1 MAEEENK
8 ENTGENMTSDA
19 GANETH
25 ASLGDIL
32 NGSMQE
38 EVFDAIAFLD
48 SKPEKKSGK
57 GGKKDKDKQDSAGKR
72 TGTSDSKKE
81 TENDKS
87 VKEKSMAGKAK
98 EDTPADKP
106 NAGKKSPS
114 EEKQPEDKPG
124 NHPAAIKKE
133 ENKEKAEQKINEA
146 TQIADTKKSAQKKA
160 AEPVKKTADAAH
172 NGKKGDKPAATND
185 GKAVSGQ
192 ASAGTVKNSAKT
204 KTGITDKNGAKA
216 KAPLYK
222 ASVWKVPGKKKSL
235 VISILAFLLA
245 GGAMFVL
252 MTFQGAKDIKNTDA
266 KMNFSY
272 GNVIAG
278 AVAPLFEALGIT
290 DDKSELEEATR
301 KRVYDRSP
309 EQFALNLADW
319 TGEGAASAAGDDS
332 SSSSGGGSEAS
343 GGRNHSAS
351 APSSEPYRKM
361 EAALGSSGFSG
372 GGGRSQTSSNGM
384 SSFEK
389 GGASDAVNTGGEHSY
404 ASGSKLPV
412 GKGKGVET
420 LRASRQMLSTGLTSG
435 SANIARSQWSSA
447 FGEGRSTGKTSGFS
461 NNKADLNTYN
471 SGGLANLDKIKS
483 GEITDL
489 KTGSIDG
496 KSGSITEASVPKMV
510 GKANNGDGD
519 ENDKLI
525 EKALG
530 DVAGTAT
537 KAGVDAVTSGK
548 DKDQEKGN
556 GSSGKT
562 ETAGESGA
570 STAGS
575 FFVSGK
581 PPAEFSNIA
590 EKSDADGGL
599 YCPDGC
605 EGDGFTYKD
614 NPATYLKTAKGDWVV
629 SYTGEQKMDN
639 GDIIKYEDKYVI
651 RPGSD
656 PEMTH
661 LVSEGVNTKTGKKVT
676 SYRKQL

>member
-1 MAEEENK
+1 MQVFFMAEEENK

-19 GANETH
+19 RANETH

-106 NAGKKSPS
+106 NAGKKSLS

-124 NHPAAIKKE
+124 NQPAAIKKE

-160 AEPVKKTADAAH
+160 AEPLKKTADAV
-172 NGKKGDKPAATND
+172 ND

-192 ASAGTVKNSAKT
+192 ASAGTVKNSVQT
-204 KTGITDKNGAKA
+204 KTGTADKNGAKA

-222 ASVWKVPGKKKSL
+222 SSVRKAPGRKKSL
-235 VISILAFLLA
+235 VVGILAFLLA

-301 KRVYDRSP
+301 KRVYERSP

-319 TGEGAASAAGDDS
+319 TGEGAASAADDDS
-332 SSSSGGGSEAS
+332 SASSGSSSG
-343 GGRNHSAS
+343 
-351 APSSEPYRKM
+351 
-361 EAALGSSGFSG
+361 
-372 GGGRSQTSSNGM
+372 
-384 SSFEK
+384 
-389 GGASDAVNTGGEHSY
+389 
-404 ASGSKLPV
+404 
-412 GKGKGVET
+412 
-420 LRASRQMLSTGLTSG
+420 
-435 SANIARSQWSSA
+435 
-447 FGEGRSTGKTSGFS
+447 
-461 NNKADLNTYN
+461 
-471 SGGLANLDKIKS
+471 
-483 GEITDL
+483 
-489 KTGSIDG
+489 
-496 KSGSITEASVPKMV
+496 
-510 GKANNGDGD
+510 
-519 ENDKLI
+519 
-525 EKALG
+525 
-530 DVAGTAT
+530 
-537 KAGVDAVTSGK
+537 
-548 DKDQEKGN
+548 
-556 GSSGKT
+556 
-562 ETAGESGA
+562 
-570 STAGS
+570 
-575 FFVSGK
+575 
-581 PPAEFSNIA
+581 
-590 EKSDADGGL
+590 
-599 YCPDGC
+599 
-605 EGDGFTYKD
+605 
-614 NPATYLKTAKGDWVV
+614 
-629 SYTGEQKMDN
+629 
-639 GDIIKYEDKYVI
+639 
-651 RPGSD
+651 
-656 PEMTH
+656 
-661 LVSEGVNTKTGKKVT
+661 
-676 SYRKQL
+676 

>member
-1 MAEEENK
+1 MQVFFMAEEENK

-19 GANETH
+19 RANETH

-106 NAGKKSPS
+106 NAGKKSLS

-124 NHPAAIKKE
+124 NQPAAIKKE

-160 AEPVKKTADAAH
+160 AEPLKKTADAV
-172 NGKKGDKPAATND
+172 ND

-192 ASAGTVKNSAKT
+192 ASAGTVKNSVQT
-204 KTGITDKNGAKA
+204 KTGTADKNGAKA

-222 ASVWKVPGKKKSL
+222 SSVRKAPGRKKSL
-235 VISILAFLLA
+235 VVGILAFLLA

-301 KRVYDRSP
+301 KRVYERSP

-319 TGEGAASAAGDDS
+319 TGEGAASAADDDS
-332 SSSSGGGSEAS
+332 SASSGSSSGYS
-343 GGRNHSAS
+343 GGGNHSAS

-389 GGASDAVNTGGEHSY
+389 GGSADAVNTGGGHSY

-412 GKGKGVET
+412 GKGKGIET
-420 LRASRQMLSTGLTSG
+420 LKASRQMLSTGLTSG
-435 SANIARSQWSSA
+435 SANVARSQWSSA

-461 NNKADLNTYN
+461 NGGKADLNAYN

-489 KTGSIDG
+489 KMNSIDG
-496 KSGSITEASVPKMV
+496 KAGAVPTASVPTMADKD
-510 GKANNGDGD
+510 KKGD
-519 ENDKLI
+519 ETDDMI

-530 DVAGTAT
+530 DVIGDTAKT
-537 KAGVDAVTSGK
+537 AADSLFSGK
-548 DKDQEKGN
+548 DGDKGASEK
-556 GSSGKT
+556 SSGGKDGS
-562 ETAGESGA
+562 AVGVDSG
-570 STAGS
+570 TGI
-575 FFVSGK
+575 K
-581 PPAEFSNIA
+581 PPSEFLNIA
-590 EKSDADGGL
+590 EKTEKDGGL

-614 NPATYLKTAKGDWVV
+614 NPATYYKTKKGYWVV

-639 GDIIKYEDKYVI
+639 GDVLAYEDKYVI
-651 RPGSD
+651 TPGKE
-656 PEMTH
+656 PELSH
-661 LVSEGVNTKTGKKVT
+661 IVSKCTNTKTGEKEV
-676 SYRKQL
+676 SYREQL

>member
-48 SKPEKKSGK
+48 SKPEKKSGR
-57 GGKKDKDKQDSAGKR
+57 GGKKDKAAKDTAGKR
-72 TGTSDSKKE
+72 TGTSDGKKE

-98 EDTPADKP
+98 EDSPADKP

-124 NHPAAIKKE
+124 NQPAAIKKE

-160 AEPVKKTADAAH
+160 AESVKETADAV
-172 NGKKGDKPAATND
+172 ND

-192 ASAGTVKNSAKT
+192 ASAGTVKNSVQT
-204 KTGITDKNGAKA
+204 KTGTADKNGSKA
-216 KAPLYK
+216 KAPLYNSAVRK
-222 ASVWKVPGKKKSL
+222 APGKKKSL
-235 VISILAFLLA
+235 VVGILAFLLA

-290 DDKSELEEATR
+290 EDKSELEEATR

-319 TGEGAASAAGDDS
+319 TGEGAASAADDDS
-332 SSSSGGGSEAS
+332 SASSGSSSGYS
-343 GGRNHSAS
+343 GGGNHSAS

-389 GGASDAVNTGGEHSY
+389 GGSADAVNTGGGHSY

-412 GKGKGVET
+412 GKGKGIET
-420 LRASRQMLSTGLTSG
+420 LKASRQMLSTGLTSG
-435 SANIARSQWSSA
+435 SANVARSQWSSA

-461 NNKADLNTYN
+461 NNKADLNAYN

-489 KTGSIDG
+489 KMNSIDG
-496 KSGSITEASVPKMV
+496 KSGAVPTASVPTMADK
-510 GKANNGDGD
+510 GKKGD
-519 ENDKLI
+519 ENDDLI

-530 DVAGTAT
+530 DVVGDTAKT
-537 KAGVDAVTSGK
+537 AADSLFSGK
-548 DKDQEKGN
+548 DGGKGSGGKDGVDT
-556 GSSGKT
+556 GS
-562 ETAGESGA
+562 
-570 STAGS
+570 
-575 FFVSGK
+575 VIR

-590 EKSDADGGL
+590 EKSEKDGGV
-599 YCPDGC
+599 YCPEGC
-605 EGDGFTYKD
+605 EREGFTYKD
-614 NPATYLKTAKGDWVV
+614 NPATYTKTKKGNWVV

-639 GDIIKYEDKYVI
+639 GDIIKYEDKYLI
-651 RPGSD
+651 RPGMD
-656 PEMTH
+656 PELTH
-661 LVSEGVNTKTGKKVT
+661 IVSEGTNTKTGEKVL
-676 SYRKQL
+676 SYREQL

>member
-124 NHPAAIKKE
+124 NQPAAIKKE
-133 ENKEKAEQKINEA
+133 KNKEKAEQKINEA

-160 AEPVKKTADAAH
+160 AEPLKKTADAV
-172 NGKKGDKPAATND
+172 ND

-192 ASAGTVKNSAKT
+192 ASAGTVKNSVQT
-204 KTGITDKNGAKA
+204 KTGTADKNGAKA

-222 ASVWKVPGKKKSL
+222 SSVRKAPGRKKSL
-235 VISILAFLLA
+235 VVGILAFLLA

-252 MTFQGAKDIKNTDA
+252 MTFQGANDIKNTDA

-301 KRVYDRSP
+301 KRVYERSP

-319 TGEGAASAAGDDS
+319 TGEGAASAADDDS
-332 SSSSGGGSEAS
+332 YASSGSSSGYS
-343 GGRNHSAS
+343 GGGNHSAS

-389 GGASDAVNTGGEHSY
+389 GGSADAVNTGGGHSY

-412 GKGKGVET
+412 GKGKGIET
-420 LRASRQMLSTGLTSG
+420 LKASRQMLSTGLTSG
-435 SANIARSQWSSA
+435 SANVARSQWSSA

-461 NNKADLNTYN
+461 NNKADLNAYN

-489 KTGSIDG
+489 KMNSIDG
-496 KSGSITEASVPKMV
+496 KSGAVPTASVPTMADK
-510 GKANNGDGD
+510 GKKGD
-519 ENDKLI
+519 ENDDLI

-530 DVAGTAT
+530 DVIGDTAKT
-537 KAGVDAVTSGK
+537 AADSLFSGK
-548 DKDQEKGN
+548 DGDKDKGD
-556 GSSGKT
+556 GKGSSSGKP
-562 ETAGESGA
+562 EAAGETGPSPSGA
-570 STAGS
+570 
-575 FFVSGK
+575 VSGPNVK
-581 PPAEFSNIA
+581 PPSEFSNIA
-590 EKSDADGGL
+590 EKTDANGGI

-605 EGDGFTYKD
+605 AGDGFTYKD
-614 NPATYLKTAKGDWVV
+614 NPATYTKTERGNWIV

-639 GDIIKYEDKYVI
+639 GDVITYEDKYVI
-651 RPGSD
+651 RPGAD
-656 PEMTH
+656 PELTH
-661 LVSEGVNTKTGKKVT
+661 LVSECVNNKTGKKVT
-676 SYRKQL
+676 SFREQL

>member
-106 NAGKKSPS
+106 NAGKKSHS

-124 NHPAAIKKE
+124 NQPAAIKKE

-160 AEPVKKTADAAH
+160 AELLKKTADAAN
-172 NGKKGDKPAATND
+172 NGKKCDRPADAN
-185 GKAVSGQ
+185 GKEKAVSGQ
-192 ASAGTVKNSAKT
+192 ASAGTVKNSVQT
-204 KTGITDKNGAKA
+204 KTGTADKNGAKA

-222 ASVWKVPGKKKSL
+222 SSVRKTPGRKKSL
-235 VISILAFLLA
+235 VVGILAFLLA

-290 DDKSELEEATR
+290 DAKSELEEATR

-319 TGEGAASAAGDDS
+319 TGEGAASAADDDS
-332 SSSSGGGSEAS
+332 SSSSGGGSGDS

-389 GGASDAVNTGGEHSY
+389 GGSADAVNTGGGHSY

-412 GKGKGVET
+412 GKGKGIET
-420 LRASRQMLSTGLTSG
+420 LKASRQMLSTGLTSG
-435 SANIARSQWSSA
+435 SANVARSQWSSA

-461 NNKADLNTYN
+461 NNKADLNAYN

-489 KTGSIDG
+489 KMNSIDG
-496 KSGSITEASVPKMV
+496 KAGAVPTASVPTMADKD
-510 GKANNGDGD
+510 KKGD
-519 ENDKLI
+519 ETDDMI

-530 DVAGTAT
+530 DVIGDTAKT
-537 KAGVDAVTSGK
+537 AADSLFSGK
-548 DKDQEKGN
+548 DGDK
-556 GSSGKT
+556 GSSGKSSGGKDGS
-562 ETAGESGA
+562 AGGVDSG
-570 STAGS
+570 TG
-575 FFVSGK
+575 VK
-581 PPAEFSNIA
+581 PPSEFLNIA
-590 EKSDADGGL
+590 EKKDAEGGL

-605 EGDGFTYKD
+605 AGDGFTYKD
-614 NPATYLKTAKGDWVV
+614 NPATYTKTKKGNWVV
-629 SYTGEQKMDN
+629 TYTGEQKQDN
-639 GDIIKYEDKYVI
+639 GDIIKYEDKYLI
-651 RPGSD
+651 RPGMD
-656 PEMTH
+656 PELTH
-661 LVSEGVNTKTGKKVT
+661 IVSKGTNTKTGEKVL
-676 SYRKQL
+676 SYREQL